1 MAQNL
6 RNEQRRKQSFRPI
19 SYLQGMKTLSFIA
32 ATCVISILIP
42 FRGFCQTEI
51 TKWPDDKRG
60 AVSITYDDGSMNQFR
75 YALPVMERL
84 NLPATFYVITGTIR
98 GSKYPGKFIGR
109 PAQQIINESAT
120 VPTNA
125 ENYFE
130 RASAAKYL
138 GYLGANR
145 YYDSSAGLYEDRK
158 EKEAYIAMDSL
169 YAKVRN
175 GKLKKGTE
183 LSMEMTDEQGLSWD
197 SIKVYASK
205 GYEFAS
211 HTVTHAHVTVL
222 DTTNIFYELEK
233 SKLDIKDHLGGKYCF
248 TAEIPFGIEHPRA
261 MKYSLPFYLALR
273 NLMTDPYMEEIN
285 RGYKTQPGLSAKEY
299 VQWQRG
305 PTTKTPLVLMKSWV
319 DTVLAHDK
327 IWLVLVFHG
336 IDGMGYEALPHE
348 LLDTYFTYIKSH
360 ESDLWIATFSDVA
373 KYMRERMNATVNADH
388 KKNSITVNLRH
399 SLDPKDYDVALTM
412 KTYVPKEWKKVVIN
426 NGRTKEKLKIKN
438 DSKGSYIL
446 YTLVPNKGIVQITPQ

>member
-1 MAQNL
+1 MRSSVVL
-6 RNEQRRKQSFRPI
+6 V
-19 SYLQGMKTLSFIA
+19 G
-32 ATCVISILIP
+32 TCVFSFLTA
-42 FRGFCQTEI
+42 RAHCQTEI
-51 TKWPDDKRG
+51 TKWPAGKKG
-60 AVSITYDDGSMNQFR
+60 AISITYDDGSMNQFR

-84 NLPATFYVITGTIR
+84 KLPATFYVITGSIT
-98 GSKYPGKFIGR
+98 GSKYPPKFVGR
-109 PAQQIINESAT
+109 PTQQIINESAS
-120 VPTNA
+120 VATNA
-125 ENYFE
+125 DNYFE

-138 GYLGANR
+138 GYMGANR
-145 YYDSSAGLYEDRK
+145 YYDSSAGLYEDGK
-158 EKEAYIAMDSL
+158 EKQAYIAMDSL

-175 GKLKKGTE
+175 GNLKKGIE
-183 LSMEMTDEQGLSWD
+183 LSMEMSDEQGLSWN

-233 SKLDIKDHLGGKYCF
+233 SKQDIKDHLGEKYCF

-261 MKYSLPFYLALR
+261 MKYALPFYAALR

-285 RGYKTQPGLSAKEY
+285 RGYKTQPGLSTKDY

-305 PTTKTPLVLMKSWV
+305 PTSKTPLPLMKSWV

-348 LLDTYFTYIKSH
+348 LLDTYFTYLKAH
-360 ESDLWIATFSDVA
+360 ENDLWIATFSDVA
-373 KYMRERMNATVNADH
+373 KYMRERMSATVTAVQ
-388 KKNSITVNLRH
+388 KQNSITVNLRH
-399 SLDPKDYDVALTM
+399 SLDTKDYNVPLTL
-412 KTYVPKEWKKVVIN
+412 KTYLPAKWNNIVLIN
-426 NGRTKEKLKIKN
+426 GLSTEKLHIKKDN
-438 DSKGSYIL
+438 KGRYVL
-446 YTLVPNKGIVQITPQ
+446 YKLPPNKGIIEITHQ

>member
-1 MAQNL
+1 MKSTFAIVTTCIISFSI
-6 RNEQRRKQSFRPI
+6 QSLAR
-19 SYLQGMKTLSFIA
+19 
-32 ATCVISILIP
+32 
-42 FRGFCQTEI
+42 CQTEI

-84 NLPATFYVITGTIR
+84 KVPATFYVITGSIT
-98 GSKYPGKFIGR
+98 GSKYPPKFIGR
-109 PAQQIINESAT
+109 PTQQIINESAT
-120 VPTNA
+120 VATNA
-125 ENYFE
+125 DNYFE

-138 GYLGANR
+138 GYIGANR
-145 YYDSSAGLYEDRK
+145 YYDSSAGLYEDGK

-169 YAKVRN
+169 YAKVRKAN
-175 GKLKKGTE
+175 LKKGQE
-183 LSMEMTDEQGLSWD
+183 MSMEMRDEQGLTWD
-197 SIKVYASK
+197 SIRVYASK

-233 SKLDIKDHLGGKYCF
+233 SKQDIKDHLGEKYCF

-261 MKYSLPFYLALR
+261 MKYALPFYAALR

-285 RGYKTQPGLSAKEY
+285 RGYKTQPGLSTKEY

-305 PTTKTPLVLMKSWV
+305 PMTKTPLTLMKSWV

-336 IDGMGYEALPHE
+336 VDGMGYEALPHE
-348 LLDTYFTYIKSH
+348 LLETYFAYMKSH

-373 KYMRERMNATVNADH
+373 KYMRERMNATVSADR
-388 KKNSITVNLRH
+388 KKNRIIVNLRH
-399 SLDPKDYDVALTM
+399 SLDARDYNVPLTL
-412 KTYVPKEWKKVVIN
+412 KTHIPKEWKNVV
-426 NGRTKEKLKIKN
+426 LKTGQHHRQLSIKK
-438 DSKGSYIL
+438 DKTGSYVL
-446 YTLVPNKGIVQITPQ
+446 YTVVANDNSMEITYQ

>member
-1 MAQNL
+1 
-6 RNEQRRKQSFRPI
+6 
-19 SYLQGMKTLSFIA
+19 MKALSLFA
-32 ATCVISILIP
+32 ACVIFVFLP
-42 FRGFCQTEI
+42 NNARCQTEI
-51 TKWPDDKRG
+51 TEWPDGKRG

-84 NLPATFYVITGTIR
+84 KLPATFYVITGSIT
-98 GSKYPGKFIGR
+98 GSKYPGKFVGR
-109 PAQQIINESAT
+109 PTQQIINESAT
-120 VPTNA
+120 VPTSTD
-125 ENYFE
+125 NYFE

-138 GYLGANR
+138 GYVGANR
-145 YYDSSAGLYEDRK
+145 YYDSSAGLYEDAK
-158 EKEAYIAMDSL
+158 EKEAYVVMDSL

-175 GKLKKGTE
+175 GSLKKGKE
-183 LSMEMTDEQGLSWD
+183 LSMEMSDEQGLSWD

-233 SKLDIKDHLGGKYCF
+233 SKQDIKDHLGEKYCF

-261 MKYSLPFYLALR
+261 MKYALPFYPALR

-285 RGYKTQPGLSAKEY
+285 RGYKTQPGLSTKEY

-305 PTTKTPLVLMKSWV
+305 PTTKTPLPLMKSWV
-319 DTVLAHDK
+319 DTVLAHDN

-348 LLDTYFTYIKSH
+348 LLDTYFTYLKAH
-360 ESDLWIATFSDVA
+360 ENDLWIATFSDVA
-373 KYMRERMNATVNADH
+373 KYMRERMNASVTADEN
-388 KKNSITVNLRH
+388 KNSIKISLRH
-399 SLDPKDYDVALTM
+399 SLDTKDYNVPLTL
-412 KTYVPKEWKKVVIN
+412 KTYVSKEWKKVLLSQGKHHERVSIQ
-426 NGRTKEKLKIKN
+426 E
-438 DSKGSYIL
+438 DAKGNYVL
-446 YTLVPNKGIVQITPQ
+446 YKMMSNSEIVEITHQ